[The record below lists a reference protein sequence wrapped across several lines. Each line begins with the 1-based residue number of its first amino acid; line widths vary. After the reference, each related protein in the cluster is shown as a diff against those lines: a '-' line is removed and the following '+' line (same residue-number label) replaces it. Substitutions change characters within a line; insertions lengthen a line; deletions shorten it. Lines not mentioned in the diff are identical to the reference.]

1 MNQDL
6 PVSKEDQKKIDPGTM
21 KAIGVAWTLP
31 FELIVPTI
39 VGGGI
44 GYLLDRWRHTAPL
57 FMLIIGFAGFGVGL
71 RNMLKA
77 ASLLDKKSGN

>member
-1 MNQDL
+1 
-6 PVSKEDQKKIDPGTM
+6 VSKQDQKKIDPGTM

-44 GYLLDRWRHTAPL
+44 GYGLDRWLHTAPL
-57 FMLIIGFAGFGVGL
+57 FLLIIGFVGFGIGL

-77 ASLLDKKSGN
+77 ANSLEQKRGK

>member
-1 MNQDL
+1 
-6 PVSKEDQKKIDPGTM
+6 M

-44 GYLLDRWRHTAPL
+44 GYLLDRWLHTPPL
-57 FMLIIGFAGFGVGL
+57 LLLIIGFVGFGVGL
-71 RNMLKA
+71 RNMIKA
-77 ASLLDKKSGN
+77 ANSLERKRGK